1 MATTLKSFIDVKKD
15 LRQMFM
21 DRGWG
26 IEIEGETLPYY
37 KVYTTML
44 EFINEQ
50 FYGGIIQKEEVKPK
64 VSKPVIVHVEYKCP
78 KCGSRWVYYKKTA
91 NEYKCRKCRN
101 IWKSVEGRILP
112 PPKPKP
118 DMGYYFK
125 CETCGKKRALFRAR
139 TKDYRCRECGHTWKK

>member
-44 EFINEQ
+44 EFINDQ
-50 FYGGIIQKEEVKPK
+50 FYGGIADTKEIK
-64 VSKPVIVHVEYKCP
+64 VEKKADKQKCP
-78 KCGSRWVYYKKTA
+78 KCGSGWNQYRKTT
-91 NEYKCRKCRN
+91 NNYKCRSCGN
-101 IWKSVEGRILP
+101 IYGEGEEKILP

-118 DMGYYFK
+118 DMGYYFR
-125 CETCGKKRALFRAR
+125 CENCGKKRALFRAK